1 MSCSR
6 RRRICEVL
14 TALGECNLQ
23 LASEKNVGEK
33 DRRVLLSQTLINFQ
47 AAAESMCMRLRDAA
61 VSAGH
66 AAFVEALEAEVGAGA
81 LTEQYKPGVTT
92 TLLQDGGS
100 SSSAAAAA
108 AAGSKEAVGLAEPE
122 IRVFSTLAQQHW
134 PRGSAVS
141 SSSSSAVAT
150 SSRLADADAHK
161 TCELIDYVL
170 QRVRFGGGG
179 VLVFRLLVYTFFIV
193 CFSFFGCVSTY

>member
-108 AAGSKEAVGLAEPE
+108 AGSKEAVGLAEPE

-141 SSSSSAVAT
+141 SSSSSAAAT

-179 VLVFRLLVYTFFIV
+179 VLVFRLLVCTFLLFV
-193 CFSFFGCVSTY
+193 FRFSVA